1 MAGGREMMDYQVLVD
16 LINGVG
22 FPIAMVAY
30 FIWDK
35 TKVTNQLVTAINNN
49 NTILQKLITVIGR
62 DDLADGVANE

>member
-1 MAGGREMMDYQVLVD
+1 MDGVQILTD
-16 LINGVG
+16 LINNMG

-49 NTILQKLITVIGR
+49 NVILQKLLLVMGR
-62 DDLADGVANE
+62 DDLTEGVVNE

>member
-1 MAGGREMMDYQVLVD
+1 MDYQVLVD

-49 NTILQKLITVIGR
+49 NTILQKLIAVMGR
-62 DDLADGVANE
+62 EDLSGGGTNE

>member
-1 MAGGREMMDYQVLVD
+1 MDGVQILTD
-16 LINGVG
+16 LINNMG

-62 DDLADGVANE
+62 EDLTKGDDNE

>member
-1 MAGGREMMDYQVLVD
+1 MDGVQILTD
-16 LINGVG
+16 LINNMG

-49 NTILQKLITVIGR
+49 NMILQKLLSVIGR
-62 DDLADGVANE
+62 DDLSEGAINE

>member
-1 MAGGREMMDYQVLVD
+1 MDGVQILTD
-16 LINGVG
+16 LINNMG

-49 NTILQKLITVIGR
+49 NLILQKLLLVIGR
-62 DDLADGVANE
+62 DDLSEGIANE

>member
-1 MAGGREMMDYQVLVD
+1 M
-16 LINGVG
+16 G

-62 DDLADGVANE
+62 EDLTKGDDNE

>member
-1 MAGGREMMDYQVLVD
+1 MDGVQILTD
-16 LINGVG
+16 LINNMG

-49 NTILQKLITVIGR
+49 NVILQKLLAVIGR
-62 DDLADGVANE
+62 DDLTGGVVNE

>member
-1 MAGGREMMDYQVLVD
+1 MDGVQILTD
-16 LINGVG
+16 LINNMG

-49 NTILQKLITVIGR
+49 NVILQKLLTVIGR
-62 DDLADGVANE
+62 DDLKESVGNE

>member
-1 MAGGREMMDYQVLVD
+1 MDGVQILTD
-16 LINGVG
+16 LINNMG

-49 NTILQKLITVIGR
+49 NVILQKLLSVIGR
-62 DDLADGVANE
+62 DDLTESAENE

>member
-1 MAGGREMMDYQVLVD
+1 MDGVQILTD
-16 LINGVG
+16 LINNMG

-49 NTILQKLITVIGR
+49 NMILQKLLSVIGR
-62 DDLADGVANE
+62 DDLTEGVGNE

>member
-1 MAGGREMMDYQVLVD
+1 MEVYEMFLD

-35 TKVTNQLVTAINNN
+35 TKVTSQMVTAINNN
-49 NTILQKLITVIGR
+49 NLVLQKLITVLGKEE
-62 DDLADGVANE
+62 LADEYE

>member
-1 MAGGREMMDYQVLVD
+1 MDGVQILTD
-16 LINGVG
+16 LINNMG

-49 NTILQKLITVIGR
+49 NVILQKLLIVMGR
-62 DDLADGVANE
+62 DDLTEGAVNE

>member
-1 MAGGREMMDYQVLVD
+1 MELYQMFLD

-35 TKVTNQLVTAINNN
+35 TKVTSQMVTAINNN
-49 NTILQKLITVIGR
+49 NVILQKLITVLGKEELS
-62 DDLADGVANE
+62 DEYE

>member
-1 MAGGREMMDYQVLVD
+1 MDGVQILTDLV
-16 LINGVG
+16 NNMG

-49 NTILQKLITVIGR
+49 NVILQKLLIIMGQDNLTEGAV
-62 DDLADGVANE
+62 NE

>member
-1 MAGGREMMDYQVLVD
+1 MMDGVQILTD
-16 LINGVG
+16 LINNMG

-49 NTILQKLITVIGR
+49 NVILQKLLIVMGH
-62 DDLADGVANE
+62 DDLTEGVGNE

>member
-1 MAGGREMMDYQVLVD
+1 MDYQILVD

-22 FPIAMVAY
+22 FTIAMVAY

-49 NTILQKLITVIGR
+49 NMILQKLLLVMGR
-62 DDLADGVANE
+62 DDLTEGVGNE

>member
-1 MAGGREMMDYQVLVD
+1 MDCQMLVD

-49 NTILQKLITVIGR
+49 NLILQKLLLVIGR
-62 DDLADGVANE
+62 DDLSEGIANE

>member
-1 MAGGREMMDYQVLVD
+1 MDGVQILTD
-16 LINGVG
+16 LINNMG

-49 NTILQKLITVIGR
+49 NVILQKLLAVIGR
-62 DDLADGVANE
+62 DDLTEGVVNE

>member
-1 MAGGREMMDYQVLVD
+1 MDLGALTD

-49 NTILQKLITVIGR
+49 NIVLSKIATILGHDELTENIVSGG
-62 DDLADGVANE
+62 DSE

>member
-1 MAGGREMMDYQVLVD
+1 MDYQILVD

-49 NTILQKLITVIGR
+49 NMILQKLLSVMGR
-62 DDLADGVANE
+62 DDLSEGAVNE

>member
-1 MAGGREMMDYQVLVD
+1 MDYYQAFLD

-22 FPIAMVAY
+22 FPIAMVVY

-49 NTILQKLITVIGR
+49 NVILQKLLTVIGR
-62 DDLADGVANE
+62 DDLSEGVDHE

>member
-1 MAGGREMMDYQVLVD
+1 MDGVQILTD
-16 LINGVG
+16 LINNMG

-49 NTILQKLITVIGR
+49 NVILQKLLLIMGR
-62 DDLADGVANE
+62 DDLGEGAINE